1 MLLSIHYSY
10 QQIQGEEGVTAL
22 STDGPL
28 RMITQGQEL
37 TIDYDERTLY
47 DMGFKDNQVS
57 ATFCNIYTNI
67 NQIRFS
73 V

>member
-1 MLLSIHYSY
+1 MSTNLSYP
-10 QQIQGEEGVTAL
+10 QIQGEEGVTSL

-47 DMGFKDNQVS
+47 DMGFKDNQV
-57 ATFCNIYTNI
+57 
-67 NQIRFS
+67 
-73 V
+73 

>member
-1 MLLSIHYSY
+1 MYYLFNNLIFCSF
-10 QQIQGEEGVTAL
+10 QIQGEEGVTTL

-47 DMGFKDNQVS
+47 DMGFKDNQVD
-57 ATFCNIYTNI
+57 TLYK
-67 NQIRFS
+67 QLLHYS
-73 V
+73 VA

>member
-1 MLLSIHYSY
+1 MFL
-10 QQIQGEEGVTAL
+10 QIQGEEGVTAL
-22 STDGPL
+22 ATDGPL

-57 ATFCNIYTNI
+57 NNFIYNCTTCQTI
-67 NQIRFS
+67 AYVYHIE
-73 V
+73 